1 MTRKLE
7 KYENFLEFFEKRL
20 IFCRNMMILV
30 SGKFVGNFLEK
41 CGEMGGLT
49 ILFVAH
55 GNF

>member
-20 IFCRNMMILV
+20 IFCRNMLILV